1 MFQIKNIHMLL
12 VARPIANLVCILED
26 DTVWKRQVGIKQMAE
41 KGINSSLVLSSQ
53 KHII

>member
-1 MFQIKNIHMLL
+1 MLL
-12 VARPIANLVCILED
+12 AARPIANLVCILED

-41 KGINSSLVLSSQ
+41 REINSSLLLSSQ